1 MGIKTTVIVNGIQ
14 YESIQEAALHF
25 GVLMQTAA
33 RRLRSGWTPEQ
44 AFGVAKKRERVAH
57 NATDIHTSRGTFKS
71 IRALAEFV
79 GIDEGTIGSRL
90 RYGWTHEQAAG
101 FSEPPKP
108 TRERRY
114 NVVTCE
120 GLQFNSWADLAANFG
135 KREQLVSKRLRS
147 GWTPEQAVDLEEPP
161 PRFRRFDGSPR
172 NHLWREPTVLDGKLL
187 PGAPAGSYRLYVVRN
202 KVNNR
207 EYIGI
212 TTNDLKARWR
222 GHVRLAKLGRKSKFY
237 NAIRKY
243 GAKNF
248 LIELVR
254 SDARDFSELQA
265 QEMAEIA
272 VRNTISKGYNTAAGG
287 SVGTSKPIEIAGTL
301 FPSHQAAAGHYG
313 VDAKIFNQ
321 RMSEIGWTPEE
332 AVGLVNRRFSRRSIE
347 INGKRFASLKSA
359 AEALGLK
366 PGTVQ
371 ARITRSGMSFEEAL
385 GLKVSSRL
393 RRGR

>member
-1 MGIKTTVIVNGIQ
+1 M
-14 YESIQEAALHF
+14 
-25 GVLMQTAA
+25 
-33 RRLRSGWTPEQ
+33 
-44 AFGVAKKRERVAH
+44 
-57 NATDIHTSRGTFKS
+57 
-71 IRALAEFV
+71 
-79 GIDEGTIGSRL
+79 
-90 RYGWTHEQAAG
+90 
-101 FSEPPKP
+101 
-108 TRERRY
+108 
-114 NVVTCE
+114 
-120 GLQFNSWADLAANFG
+120 
-135 KREQLVSKRLRS
+135 
-147 GWTPEQAVDLEEPP
+147 
-161 PRFRRFDGSPR
+161 
-172 NHLWREPTVLDGKLL
+172 
-187 PGAPAGSYRLYVVRN
+187 
-202 KVNNR
+202 
-207 EYIGI
+207 
-212 TTNDLKARWR
+212 
-222 GHVRLAKLGRKSKFY
+222 
-237 NAIRKY
+237 
-243 GAKNF
+243 
-248 LIELVR
+248 IELVR

-265 QEMAEIA
+265 QEMAEIT